1 MTKKATEE
9 LKEIR
14 RRITEIDNKMA
25 ELFTDRM
32 EQVKKVGEYKKIN
45 GIPIYDPERE
55 EQVLKNGSERIQ
67 EPELKSYYV
76 SFLKNLME
84 IARRYQSNILEG
96 LKVGYSGTE
105 GALRQLKEENATV
118 LCFLLKT
125 ALPEMWIK

>member
-67 EPELKSYYV
+67 EPELKS
-76 SFLKNLME
+76 
-84 IARRYQSNILEG
+84 
-96 LKVGYSGTE
+96 
-105 GALRQLKEENATV
+105 
-118 LCFLLKT
+118 
-125 ALPEMWIK
+125 